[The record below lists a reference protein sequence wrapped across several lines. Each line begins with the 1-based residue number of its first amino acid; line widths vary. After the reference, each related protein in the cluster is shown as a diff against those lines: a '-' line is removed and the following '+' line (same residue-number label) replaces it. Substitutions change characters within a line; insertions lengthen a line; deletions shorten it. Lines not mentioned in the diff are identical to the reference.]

1 MGTLRF
7 GDGDG
12 AAAAVRARVSRCG
25 ERNKR
30 AERQVSLALAEW
42 TEIELEAAREAR
54 RWPQLLLFLLLLL
67 FIHILSRER
76 R

>member
-1 MGTLRF
+1 MEISDNWEELL
-7 GDGDG
+7 DM
-12 AAAAVRARVSRCG
+12 AAASYPERAGPR
-25 ERNKR
+25 RNKR
-30 AERQVSLALAEW
+30 AERQVSLALTEW